1 MASPI
6 GHGLV
11 GLAAA
16 RLARGGAGRVPVWW
30 YALAVLL
37 ANLPDFDFLPGILLH
52 DAGRFHR
59 GASHSLAAAAVVGV
73 IAALLARRLGARA
86 WRFGAGCAALYA
98 SHLVVDFF
106 SEDPVAPVGQ
116 PLFWPLPQ
124 RVISPWTPF
133 LGVSHDGT
141 GLADFVASVVTGAN
155 AVVIGREV
163 ILLAPIV
170 ALVWLYGVRRERRT

>member
-11 GLAAA
+11 GLAAV
-16 RLARGGAGRVPVWW
+16 RLAPGGARRVPVWW

-37 ANLPDFDFLPGILLH
+37 ANLPDFDFLPGILIH

-59 GASHSLAAAAVVGV
+59 GASHSLLAAGVVGV
-73 IAALLARRLGARA
+73 IAGLLARRARLAA
-86 WRFGAGCAALYA
+86 WRFGAACAALYA

-116 PLFWPLPQ
+116 PLFWPLSL

-141 GLADFVASVVTGAN
+141 GLGDFIASVLTGAN
-155 AVVIGREV
+155 ALVIGREV
-163 ILLAPIV
+163 AVLAPIL
-170 ALVWLYGVRRERRT
+170 ALAWLYGARRERRS